1 MLNSTASSVGD
12 SKHTKISQSVLV
24 KSSSRGASACAIIGV
39 AIRRF
44 SRTSTRLFRVKQHGG
59 LCRRSRALAVLSM
72 SFALSAVAPMRAW
85 AVVDLITVLER
96 AHGTDPTYSEA
107 RSNALAAAEGI
118 PQAQAEAWLPTLS
131 FNGSVTRVQQDI
143 ALEAGIGAGGE
154 VAYTGRQFRIS
165 LNQPV
170 FHFDSYMKIDQADL
184 RLQQANYELAAAQQA
199 LIIRVAEQYFDV
211 LAAQDNLDFATAEKQ
226 SLNGQLIQA
235 QQRFEVGLI
244 AITDVQEAQAGYD
257 RATASQI
264 IAENELDNSREALR
278 ETTQVYYDKLATLG
292 DTIQLTPPEPSD
304 IEAWTQTA
312 LEQNLEI
319 SAANTASEIA
329 QKEIRVQS
337 SGHFPT
343 IDLVGSHG
351 FNAQGGRFGGSKVT
365 QGDIALELNVPL
377 YQGGRVNSRTR
388 QASHEHNA
396 ALQRLEQARRA
407 VFRET
412 RQAYLGVIAQISTVK
427 ALRQAVLS
435 SSTAVDST
443 RAGFEVGTRTAVDV
457 VDAER
462 GLFEARRDF
471 SRARYDY
478 ILDILR
484 LKQAAGTLDDE
495 DLAVANSWLVER

>member
-1 MLNSTASSVGD
+1 SATLSCGTPGASVGR
-12 SKHTKISQSVLV
+12 SGWISRKISLTAQHDRLGRMRRALPRWWLWLALGAISPSHAWAIADLVSVLE
-24 KSSSRGASACAIIGV
+24 
-39 AIRRF
+39 
-44 SRTSTRLFRVKQHGG
+44 Q
-59 LCRRSRALAVLSM
+59 
-72 SFALSAVAPMRAW
+72 
-85 AVVDLITVLER
+85 
-96 AHGTDPTYSEA
+96 AHATDPTYSEA

-131 FNGSVTRVQQDI
+131 FNGGASRVQQDI
-143 ALEAGIGAGGE
+143 TLEQGIGAGGE
-154 VAYTGRQFRIS
+154 VAYTGRQFRIT

-170 FHFDSYMKIDQADL
+170 FHFDSYMKVDQADL
-184 RLQQANYELAAAQQA
+184 RLRQANFELAAAQQA
-199 LIIRVAEQYFDV
+199 LIVRVAERYFDV

-226 SLNGQLIQA
+226 SLNGQLVQA

-257 RATASQI
+257 RATANQI
-264 IAENELDNSREALR
+264 VAENELDNSREALR
-278 ETTQVYYDKLATLG
+278 ETTEIYYDKLATLG
-292 DTIQLTPPEPSD
+292 DAIRLTPPEPSD

-337 SGHFPT
+337 SGHLPT
-343 IDLVGSHG
+343 LDLIGSHG
-351 FNAQGGRFGGSKVT
+351 FNAQGGRFGGSEVT
-365 QGDIALELNVPL
+365 QGDIALELNVPF
-377 YQGGRVNSRTR
+377 YQGGRVTSRTR

-412 RQAYLGVIAQISTVK
+412 RQAYLGVIAEISTVK
-427 ALRQAVLS
+427 ALSQAVLS
-435 SSTAVDST
+435 SKTAVDAT

-462 GLFEARRDF
+462 GLFQARRDF
-471 SRARYDY
+471 SRARYNY

-484 LKQAAGTLDDE
+484 LKQAAGTLNNE